1 MRRQISEGPMSSV
14 IMSEENDDIMP
25 PPALAKKT
33 TATRATATAAQLHH
47 VARMMKKK
55 DYNIIFKHVSIMYVR
70 EKGKGKSCMSAKR
83 IADLIRYECA
93 VKLWCPRTIQKKV
106 NEGDIGCSP
115 LRLCLE
121 FPSTTSEISV
131 SHSSHSFE
139 SISLTA
145 PCDSVL
151 WRWSDL
157 VSRWYMAQRIC
168 ISLQANEE
176 KALVI
181 VEQGKLVNSLNVADL
196 GVLLAW
202 HHVPKTKGAR
212 RWTNYNSGCW
222 SW

>member
-14 IMSEENDDIMP
+14 TMSEENDDIMP

-33 TATRATATAAQLHH
+33 TTTRATATAAQLHH

-55 DYNIIFKHVSIMYVR
+55 DYNIIVKRVSIMYVR

-93 VKLWCPRTIQKKV
+93 VKLCPRTIQKKV

-115 LRLCLE
+115 LRRGPE

-139 SISLTA
+139 SNGT
-145 PCDSVL
+145 
-151 WRWSDL
+151 
-157 VSRWYMAQRIC
+157 M
-168 ISLQANEE
+168 
-176 KALVI
+176 
-181 VEQGKLVNSLNVADL
+181 
-196 GVLLAW
+196 
-202 HHVPKTKGAR
+202 
-212 RWTNYNSGCW
+212 
-222 SW
+222 